1 MAARLIVMSGLPG
14 TGKSA
19 IAEALGR
26 ELHIPVFAK
35 DWLEAPILRSGV
47 IGKRELGR
55 IGYELLGTLARRQL
69 ELSQSAVLDSVV
81 GLPEFRRAWMELA
94 RESGAS
100 WLPIECVC
108 SDMRLHRAR
117 LETRIRGI
125 PGWPELKWEEV
136 ERVRGH
142 FVPWDEERLVLDA
155 VVGRSENIERALQY
169 VGHCAV

>member
-81 GLPEFRRAWMELA
+81 GLPEFRRTWMEL
-94 RESGAS
+94 
-100 WLPIECVC
+100 
-108 SDMRLHRAR
+108 D
-117 LETRIRGI
+117 
-125 PGWPELKWEEV
+125 
-136 ERVRGH
+136 
-142 FVPWDEERLVLDA
+142 
-155 VVGRSENIERALQY
+155 
-169 VGHCAV
+169 